1 MTDSVSPA
9 RQAAAAPPSPP
20 ERLRTL
26 LVDDH
31 APVLRFLSLVFSSD
45 GCDVTTATR
54 AEEALDLIAKNVFDL
69 VVSDIKMP
77 GLSGLD
83 LLETV
88 RHQQPATPVV
98 LITGAPSVES
108 AVFGLRHQAFDYLVK
123 PFSAEQIQELL
134 RRIRLERERM
144 KAEREQPA
152 GVAQELARR
161 QLGMEMLSK
170 IGSLAFQGL
179 DCAAF
184 VDKVLAQ
191 VVELLEGDAAA
202 ILLFDDE
209 QHVTPTQKGE
219 PELAAQLVERGQQWY
234 ADLQRTDDGAGF
246 SVTTVTEPFVGL
258 ATLIPGERRAAG
270 ILCLGRK
277 AGSEVLPDEK
287 EFLLAYGRTV
297 GVALQQIV
305 LGESLEETLIDT
317 IAAFVNALESKDP
330 YLKGHSA
337 RVSLYAGE
345 IARVL
350 GLPTAEV
357 GLVRRAGILHD
368 LGKLVV
374 MDSIL
379 QKPARLT
386 PEEVVLMQ
394 GHPVNAAKIL
404 KPLRFLA
411 QEAEAIKRHH
421 ERYDGNGYPDG
432 LKGDEIPLSAR
443 IVTVADSFD
452 AMTSNRPYRSA
463 MSLEKALQE
472 ILKQAGS
479 QFDPV
484 VTEAFVKVPLPRLN
498 EISRFYDNS
507 PEPFP
512 TPAAKAETDLVAAW
526 TRLTGLPSSL
536 ATRTASPA
544 QTA

>member
-1 MTDSVSPA
+1 MTDSVSSA
-9 RQAAAAPPSPP
+9 RQAAAAPPSTP

-54 AEEALDLIAKNVFDL
+54 AEEALDLIGKEPFDL

-83 LLETV
+83 LLQTV
-88 RHQQPATPVV
+88 KQQQPATPVV

-108 AVFGLRHQAFDYLVK
+108 AVFGLRHQAYDYLVK

-134 RRIRLERERM
+134 RRVRVDRERIKTERE
-144 KAEREQPA
+144 EPI
-152 GVAQELARR
+152 GLTQELARR

-179 DCAAF
+179 DCSAF
-184 VDKVLAQ
+184 TDKVLAQ
-191 VVELLEGDAAA
+191 VIEILAGDAVV
-202 ILLFDDE
+202 ILLFDE
-209 QHVTPTQKGE
+209 EGHGTPTQKGE
-219 PELAAQLVERGQQWY
+219 PGLAAQLVSQGQQWF
-234 ADLQRTDDGAGF
+234 ADLQRASEEG
-246 SVTTVTEPFVGL
+246 SCVTTATEPFLAL
-258 ATLIPGERRAAG
+258 ATLIPGERRPAG
-270 ILCLGRK
+270 ILCLARK
-277 AGSEVLPDEK
+277 AGSEVLPDER
-287 EFLLAYGRTV
+287 EFLVAYARTV
-297 GVALQQIV
+297 AVALQQIV
-305 LGESLEETLIDT
+305 LGENLEETLIDT

-345 IARVL
+345 IARTL
-350 GLPTAEV
+350 GLPTAQV
-357 GLVRRAGILHD
+357 GLIRRAGILHD

-386 PEEVVLMQ
+386 PEELVLMQ

-411 QEAEAIKRHH
+411 EEAEAIKRHH
-421 ERYDGNGYPDG
+421 ERFDGKGYPDG
-432 LKGDEIPLSAR
+432 LKGDQIPLSAR

-463 MSLEKALQE
+463 MPLEKALQE
-472 ILKQAGS
+472 ILKQAGD

-484 VTEAFVKVPLPRLN
+484 VTEAFVKVPLTRLN

-512 TPAAKAETDLVAAW
+512 TPAAKPDTDLVAAW

-536 ATRTASPA
+536 AARTPS
-544 QTA
+544 TA